1 MGESGKSRQSRR
13 LARFLCQK
21 EARGGHGTDLA
32 DTDTGTG
39 GSDWKGFVWRR
50 YLQGLAGSLGFSK
63 GSEHGKWN
71 WFGGRQGGEE
81 SSEEDSVPRGDE
93 TGCGRVSALGTCRKE
108 T

>member
-1 MGESGKSRQSRR
+1 MKGATYRRTSSTTASVKGVGVGNDGGVRKKRQSRR

-21 EARGGHGTDLA
+21 EARGEHGTDLA

-63 GSEHGKWN
+63 GREHGKWN
-71 WFGGRQGGEE
+71 WFGGR
-81 SSEEDSVPRGDE
+81 
-93 TGCGRVSALGTCRKE
+93 
-108 T
+108 